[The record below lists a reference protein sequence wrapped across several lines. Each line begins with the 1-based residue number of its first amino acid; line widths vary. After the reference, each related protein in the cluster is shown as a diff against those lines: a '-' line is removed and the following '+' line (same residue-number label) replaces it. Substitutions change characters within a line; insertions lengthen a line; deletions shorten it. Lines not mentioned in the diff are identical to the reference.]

1 MALML
6 QPWAFLLVLVVFS
19 CESNLQ
25 GRNGVEATQRVFL
38 YPQSP
43 KVSSIVSRKYR
54 TAYHFQPPKNWING
68 PMYYNGIYHQFY
80 QYNPNGSVWGN
91 IVWGHSVSRDLIN
104 WIRLEPAIER
114 TSPGDINGCWT
125 GSATILT
132 GDKPAIIYTGADPEK
147 RQVQNIVFPKNLSDP
162 YLREWIKSD
171 KNPMIQ
177 PVGPGLNS
185 SQFRDPTTGWIGP
198 DGQWRIAVGA
208 EFNGYSAA
216 LLYKSEDFVNWT
228 RVDHP
233 LYSSNTFTM
242 WECPDFFAVLPGKNS
257 GLDLSKA
264 IPNGAKHVLK
274 MSLDSCDK
282 YMIGVYDLKTDT
294 FVPDTIPGDRRLWAR
309 IDYGNYYASKSFFD
323 SKRGRRVIWGWTN
336 ETDSSSDDVAKG
348 WSGIHAIPRTIW
360 LDSNSKQLL
369 QWPVEEIESLR
380 RNEVSHQDIELK
392 EGDLFEI
399 KDIDTSQAKT
409 VAHMAHHFL
418 KQADVEID
426 FELAALDTDDTF
438 DSSWLLDIEK
448 HCREADASVHSG
460 VGPFGLIVL
469 ASDNMEEHT
478 TVHFRVYKSQRK
490 YMILMC
496 SDLRRSSLRPELYT
510 PAYGGFFEF
519 DLEKEKKISLRTLV
533 DRSAV
538 ESFGGGGR
546 VCIVGR
552 VYPVALVDGG
562 TRMYV
567 FNNGTSTVKVPQLKA
582 WSMRRAQVNV
592 KKG

>member
-1 MALML
+1 MALKL
-6 QPWAFLLVLVVFS
+6 QPWAFLFVLVLFS
-19 CESNLQ
+19 YESNIQ
-25 GRNGVEATQRVFL
+25 GRNGVEATQKVFL
-38 YPQSP
+38 YSVSP
-43 KVSSIVSRKYR
+43 NVSSIVSSKYR

-80 QYNPNGSVWGN
+80 QYNPNGSVWGD
-91 IVWGHSVSRDLIN
+91 IVWGHSVSRNLIN

-114 TSPGDINGCWT
+114 TSLSDINGCWT

-132 GDKPAIIYTGADPEK
+132 GDKPAIIYTGVDQEN
-147 RQVQNIVFPKNLSDP
+147 RQVQNIVFPKNLSDL
-162 YLREWIKSD
+162 YLREWIKLD
-171 KNPMIQ
+171 KNPLIQ

-185 SQFRDPTTGWIGP
+185 DQFGDPTTGWIGP
-198 DGQWRIAVGA
+198 DGLWRIAVGA
-208 EFNGYSAA
+208 GLNGYSAA

-233 LYSSNTFTM
+233 LYSSNASTM
-242 WECPDFFAVLPGKNS
+242 WECPDFFAVLSGNNS
-257 GLDLSKA
+257 GLDLSAA

-274 MSLDSCDK
+274 MSLDKCDK
-282 YMIGVYDLKTDT
+282 YMTGVYDLKTDT
-294 FVPDTIPGDRRLWAR
+294 FEPDTIPDDRRLWAR

-323 SKRGRRVIWGWTN
+323 SKRGRRIIWGWTN

-380 RNEVSHQDIELK
+380 RNEVSHQDIELEK
-392 EGDLFEI
+392 GDLFEI
-399 KDIDTSQAKT
+399 KDIDNSQAT
-409 VAHMAHHFL
+409 HLAHHFL
-418 KQADVEID
+418 KQADVEVD
-426 FELAALDTDDTF
+426 FELLALDTAENF
-438 DSSWLLDIEK
+438 DPSWLLDIEK
-448 HCREADASVHSG
+448 HCREADASVESD

-469 ASDNMEEHT
+469 ATDNMEEHT
-478 TVHFRVYKSQRK
+478 TVHFRVYKSQQK
-490 YMILMC
+490 YTILMC
-496 SDLRRSSLRPELYT
+496 SDLRRSSLRPEVYT

-538 ESFGGGGR
+538 ESFCGGGR
-546 VCIVGR
+546 VCITGR

-562 TRMYV
+562 TRMYA

-582 WSMRRAQVNV
+582 WSMRKAQVNV